1 MQCRLAMRVN
11 NKTRHSMDRI
21 QVNTGSEVQT
31 GIRKVCSSEVSAAD
45 IDMQMAFYNQLAWVT
60 DAVD

>member
-1 MQCRLAMRVN
+1 
-11 NKTRHSMDRI
+11 MDCI

-45 IDMQMAFYNQLAWVT
+45 IDMQIAFYDQLAWVM